1 MTTYIR
7 SASLGNYGELA
18 RSLGLDPIRM
28 LERVG
33 LQPNCLDSA
42 DLRVSADAV
51 MALLELSAQ
60 ESGEQAFG
68 LRLAESRRLSTLG
81 LVGMLA
87 REEPTLREAIATLV
101 RHGWQH
107 NENLVTRLEE
117 SNGIAVLTQELVA
130 APSAGRQ
137 SMELA
142 VGALHRILRLILG
155 SEWSARSVCFTH
167 AAPAALDVHRRLFGR
182 GVRFSQEFNGIVLRS
197 SDLDTPM
204 AMADP
209 VMRSY
214 AQQML
219 AGATPM
225 ERSRTRHEVQQIIL
239 ALLPTGRCNADQVAL
254 HMGVDRRTVH
264 RRLAREGC
272 SFSGLLEQTRQEL
285 VRRHLRGGRR
295 LLSEIA
301 PLLGFGSLSAF
312 SRWRRTH
319 GGGSS
324 D

>member
-1 MTTYIR
+1 VTSYLR
-7 SASLGNYGELA
+7 SASLNNYGELA
-18 RSLGLDPIRM
+18 RSLGLDPTRM
-28 LERVG
+28 LARVG
-33 LQPNCLDSA
+33 LPPGCLDSA
-42 DLRVSADAV
+42 DLRLSADAV

-68 LRLAESRRLSTLG
+68 LRLAETRRLSTLG

-87 REEPTLREAIATLV
+87 RDEPTLREAIATLV
-101 RHGWQH
+101 RYGWQH
-107 NENLVTRLEE
+107 NESLATRLEE
-117 SNGIAVLTQELVA
+117 SNGIAVLTQELT

-137 SMELA
+137 SIELA
-142 VGALHRILRLILG
+142 VGALHRILRLLLG
-155 SEWSARSVCFTH
+155 AEWSARAVCFTH
-167 AAPAALDVHRRLFGR
+167 PAPAVLDVHRRLFGR

-197 SDLDTPM
+197 TDLDTPM

-219 AGATPM
+219 IGATPT
-225 ERSRTRHEVQQIIL
+225 ERGRARHEVQQLIL

-272 SFSGLLEQTRQEL
+272 SFSELLQETRQEL
-285 VRRHLRGGRR
+285 VLRHLSDGRR

-301 PLLGFGSLSAF
+301 PLLGFSSLSAF

-319 GGGSS
+319 
-324 D
+324 